1 MVRFVGIYFHLLHQ
15 AELNEVI
22 LINENRDKVSEINSP
37 KADGI
42 ASAVKYL
49 KENSIRAE
57 EAKEMLKSVSIHPTF
72 TAHPTETKDNL

>member
-1 MVRFVGIYFHLLHQ
+1 MVRFIEIAFHLLNQ

-42 ASAVKYL
+42 ASQ
-49 KENSIRAE
+49 
-57 EAKEMLKSVSIHPTF
+57 
-72 TAHPTETKDNL
+72 